1 MRGNDDNAPGAVI
14 VSPNCAIYP
23 LSPRTVTKQRWSER
37 TLGLCGLSRSRSIRR
52 SPASYAASDNDSS
65 CEFRSR
71 NCKADSSSARSRSRW
86 TCRRATSTPAKPVA
100 FNSETIALGGQKSAK
115 SRVSPP
121 GNRRNTASRL
131 TPADNIVEREPA
143 AAPQHAKGL
152 AQHARLVAEMVEGVL
167 ATDEVEAA
175 RGKWQRRAVAV
186 HPGDIRHFAPRL
198 AQLSSEPSSPTNW
211 PFGVKP
217 RLAICWLPV
226 PHAMSSRVRAAVVTR
241 RAKNVMSS
249 GSTDFSRCG
258 VLS

>member
-1 MRGNDDNAPGAVI
+1 MTQGLAIRRSGMGHEDLFAPPRLSAGYRLGKPTFAGTQGNGRDAPGAVI

-131 TPADNIVEREPA
+131 TPADTYCRARTGRRA
-143 AAPQHAKGL
+143 AARERP
-152 AQHARLVAEMVEGVL
+152 R
-167 ATDEVEAA
+167 ATC
-175 RGKWQRRAVAV
+175 
-186 HPGDIRHFAPRL
+186 
-198 AQLSSEPSSPTNW
+198 PSC
-211 PFGVKP
+211 
-217 RLAICWLPV
+217 R
-226 PHAMSSRVRAAVVTR
+226 
-241 RAKNVMSS
+241 
-249 GSTDFSRCG
+249 
-258 VLS
+258 